1 MFKVAISSNLNGTN
15 IAITADITINGPNG
29 MYSSLFFFF
38 LNISVI
44 PTIAPS
50 KNAIREIIIMVLH
63 PKNNPSPPI
72 NFTSPKPIA
81 SFPAIS
87 PPTSVINKKIPAP
100 AIIPSSISI
109 AMLMFIIPSKNVY
122 TKPTSN
128 IVRFSL
134 FGIIFSL

>member
-29 MYSSLFFFF
+29 IYSSLFFFF

-63 PKNNPSPPI
+63 PKNNPNPP
-72 NFTSPKPIA
+72 
-81 SFPAIS
+81 
-87 PPTSVINKKIPAP
+87 
-100 AIIPSSISI
+100 SISHHQSP
-109 AMLMFIIPSKNVY
+109 LL
-122 TKPTSN
+122 
-128 IVRFSL
+128 L
-134 FGIIFSL
+134 FLLSVLQPVL